1 MRISDW
7 SSDVCSSDLP
17 GRLAA
22 VGLTLEQVRTA
33 LVAATT
39 DAAKGTI
46 DTPTTSFAIAA
57 NDQIVQAQPFEDV
70 VLAYKHGAPI
80 RVRDIG
86 RAVAAAADRNAAA
99 YYNNKPAPPPT
110 VYKTPDRK
118 SAVSG
123 KSVDVRVNHG
133 GGAITK

>member
-70 VLAYKHGAPI
+70 VLAYKHGEPI
-80 RVRDIG
+80 RGREIG
-86 RAVAAAADRNAAA
+86 RDVAEDADSNAAGDS
-99 YYNNKPAPPPT
+99 NNQPANMPT
-110 VYKTPDRK
+110 VYTQPD
-118 SAVSG
+118 
-123 KSVDVRVNHG
+123 DHEHDH
-133 GGAITK
+133 T